1 MCRQEGRAAV
11 RCQEAARGGAE
22 DRRGAEAPGRLHVS
36 GRFDVAHRGVEVTRL
51 LAKEA
56 GRLCVAEMPYKAAGW
71 VAEEARR
78 LYVAELARRHFVAEQ
93 LCMTG

>member
-1 MCRQEGRAAV
+1 M
-11 RCQEAARGGAE
+11 RCQEAARGGAA

-93 LCMTG
+93 LCVTG